1 MQTIE
6 EFGTQIGVMNP
17 GKSSPSSISAGD
29 AVEKLRERMLE
40 IPDMRIVTMTG
51 DARRL
56 IVVFEPK
63 PPKPL
68 KLSAGL
74 APLFGRT

>member
-1 MQTIE
+1 MDVD
-6 EFGTQIGVMNP
+6 F
-17 GKSSPSSISAGD
+17 SSILSRVQLQPD
-29 AVEKLRERMLE
+29 KPETCPMEKLRERMLE

>member
-1 MQTIE
+1 M
-6 EFGTQIGVMNP
+6 
-17 GKSSPSSISAGD
+17 
-29 AVEKLRERMLE
+29 EKLRERMLE